1 MAPNISLQNL
11 ILSANEKKE
20 EVIKRLK
27 NKQDQMI
34 KNNEFS
40 GDGIS
45 MKGQF
50 PDTKVDVEKYII
62 DY

>member
-34 KNNEFS
+34 KANAFGDQINMS
-40 GDGIS
+40 G
-45 MKGQF
+45 QQ
-50 PDTKVDVEKYII
+50 
-62 DY
+62 